1 MSGRDRVLLGTILA
15 AHGIRGDVLI
25 KTFTGDPMDIGS
37 YGELTDGA
45 GGRPISIRPRR
56 LNAKGGLIA
65 AVQGVT
71 DRNGAEALKGA
82 ELWVSREQ
90 LPEPDDEE
98 EFYYV
103 DLIGLEAV
111 DLAGKRFGRVQS
123 VENYGAGDL
132 LDVLID
138 ETGKSELIPFKAG
151 YVPSIDIEGGEISI
165 AWPIQ
170 FEIAQESDEAEEE

>member
-1 MSGRDRVLLGTILA
+1 MSGSDRVLLGKILA

-37 YGELTDGA
+37 YGELTDA
-45 GGRPISIRPRR
+45 EGGRPISIKPRR

-65 AVQGVT
+65 AVQGVS
-71 DRNGAEALKGA
+71 DRNGAEALRGA
-82 ELWVSREQ
+82 ELWVAREQ
-90 LPEPDDEE
+90 LPEPDEE

-103 DLIGLEAV
+103 DLVGLAAV
-111 DLAGKRFGRVQS
+111 DLAGKRFGRIQS

-138 ETGKSELIPFKAG
+138 ETGKSELIPFKTE
-151 YVPSIDIEGGEISI
+151 YVPAVDIEGGQVSI

-170 FEIAQESDEAEEE
+170 FEIAQESDEAGED

>member
-1 MSGRDRVLLGTILA
+1 MTEISVLIRSRGDIYIERDSVCLTRVPEIEVVRRLRNMSGRDRVLLGTILA

-98 EFYYV
+98 E
-103 DLIGLEAV
+103 
-111 DLAGKRFGRVQS
+111 S
-123 VENYGAGDL
+123 
-132 LDVLID
+132 
-138 ETGKSELIPFKAG
+138 
-151 YVPSIDIEGGEISI
+151 
-165 AWPIQ
+165 
-170 FEIAQESDEAEEE
+170 